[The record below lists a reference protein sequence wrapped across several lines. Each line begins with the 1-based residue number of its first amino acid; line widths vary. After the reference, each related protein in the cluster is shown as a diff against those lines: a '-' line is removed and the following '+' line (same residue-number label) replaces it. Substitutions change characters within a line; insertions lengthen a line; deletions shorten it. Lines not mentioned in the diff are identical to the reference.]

1 VSARLE
7 VTDVV
12 IENLFLKY
20 YIVVVFSLSYAYR
33 KTLLSDAASL
43 LKILNRQA
51 CITSQKLRTLQA
63 RVVMLHRYLNY

>member
-1 VSARLE
+1 MER
-7 VTDVV
+7 
-12 IENLFLKY
+12 
-20 YIVVVFSLSYAYR
+20 VFAQCSIFKIQIFFIYR

-63 RVVMLHRYLNY
+63 QVVMLHRYLNY